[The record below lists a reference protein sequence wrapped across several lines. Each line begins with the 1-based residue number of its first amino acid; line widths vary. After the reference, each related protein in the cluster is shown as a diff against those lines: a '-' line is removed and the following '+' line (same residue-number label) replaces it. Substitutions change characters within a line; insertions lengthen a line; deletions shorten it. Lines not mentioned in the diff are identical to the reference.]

1 MNKIMKIIFSEVALA
16 LLTLVFVVLKITGN
30 INWSWWWVFSPLW
43 LPMSIGLILL
53 LIFVLIT
60 KQ

>member
-43 LPMSIGLILL
+43 GGFILVVLLATLIALL
-53 LIFVLIT
+53 
-60 KQ
+60 KK